1 MGCQWRGEGCRW
13 SGCVKTLSQEMG
25 QEAEREMSPRM
36 ACGGK
41 VLSVAAQRL
50 VEGRSTCSGMGQ
62 PQRAPSCVDPGS
74 RSHDCFWEQFRRCY
88 VLWGGLSSHSARN
101 TCI

>member
-13 SGCVKTLSQEMG
+13 VILSQEMG
-25 QEAEREMSPRM
+25 QEAETETGPRM

-41 VLSVAAQRL
+41 GLSVAA
-50 VEGRSTCSGMGQ
+50 EAGGRQIHLLRDGTPSE
-62 PQRAPSCVDPGS
+62 APFCVDPGS

-88 VLWGGLSSHSARN
+88 VLWEGLSSHSARN